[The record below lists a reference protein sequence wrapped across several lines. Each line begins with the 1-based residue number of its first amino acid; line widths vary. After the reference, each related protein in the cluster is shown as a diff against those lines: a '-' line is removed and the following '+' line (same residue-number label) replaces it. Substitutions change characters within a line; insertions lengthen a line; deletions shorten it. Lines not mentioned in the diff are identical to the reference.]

1 MRCSVKEDT
10 AECSHS
16 ITARILTIL
25 YGDGEGIS
33 VFEVQERRSSWEV
46 KMIKRAEVGDA
57 KILSDLAI
65 QMWPDHDLEDVE
77 AQFFE
82 ICRK

>member
-1 MRCSVKEDT
+1 MKSDK
-10 AECSHS
+10 
-16 ITARILTIL
+16 
-25 YGDGEGIS
+25 Y
-33 VFEVQERRSSWEV
+33 
-46 KMIKRAEVGDA
+46 MIKRAGMNEA
-57 KILSDLAI
+57 RELAGLAT